1 MNINISDIGKY
12 IPMFLA
18 ILVVFVVV
26 MLFLCIFVMNK
37 DNGKELKTKRAKI
50 LEKPVQQGN
59 IEWYVVEFENGER
72 VKLRNLHAD
81 KVIIAIGDEGIID
94 YKGQTIQSFQ
104 RK

>member
-1 MNINISDIGKY
+1 MIKPSEVSDILKRQLEEVDSRINFEEVGTV
-12 IPMFLA
+12 LSVGDGVA
-18 ILVVFVVV
+18 HVFG
-26 MLFLCIFVMNK
+26 L
-37 DNGKELKTKRAKI
+37 DNVHASEL
-50 LEKPVQQGN
+50 
-59 IEWYVVEFENGER
+59 VEFENGER